1 MVFVDALAKKVIISA
16 FVKPGNSQTDRVALL
31 ALFFAINA
39 VRVQVAATLL
49 AKLELL
55 FSLPLYGLPP

>member
-1 MVFVDALAKKVIISA
+1 MVFVDVRAKKVTISA
-16 FVKPGNSQTDRVALL
+16 FVRPGNSQTDKVVLL

-55 FSLPLYGLPP
+55 FSLLLYGLPP